1 MNVAKPRR
9 SMLYMPGNNPNMLQ
23 NCCCL
28 GADGLLLD
36 LEDAVSAQH
45 KDEARRLVSY
55 FLRKLDF
62 GNAEVTVRIN
72 GTDTAWWR
80 DDLKEIIPAR
90 PHAVR
95 LPKCEEPSDIRALD
109 LAISEIEET
118 EGIPSGSVE
127 IHAMIETASA
137 VERVSEIAR
146 ACRRVS
152 AITLGGHDLA
162 ADIGIRRTKE
172 GVEILYARSRVVIAA
187 KAAGIACFDTVFTD
201 INDVDGLHKEASLAA
216 QLGFTGKAAIHPS
229 QVRVINDAFMPE
241 KKVISHAEN
250 VIAAAKEA
258 KIKGIGAYSVDGNMV
273 DGPIVRQAI
282 AVLAQAGIFCDP
294 AEVL

>member
-1 MNVAKPRR
+1 MNVVRPRR

-36 LEDAVSAQH
+36 LEDAVSPDC
-45 KDEARRLVSY
+45 KDEARRLLAY

-62 GNAEVTVRIN
+62 GNTEVTVRIN
-72 GTDTAWWR
+72 GTDTPWWR
-80 DDLKEIIPAR
+80 DDLKEIIPTR

-95 LPKCEEPSDIRALD
+95 LPKCEDPADIRELD
-109 LAISEIEET
+109 SAILEIET
-118 EGIPSGSVE
+118 AEGIPSGSIE
-127 IHAMIETASA
+127 IHAMIETAAA
-137 VERVSEIAR
+137 VERASEIAR
-146 ACRRVS
+146 ACPRVS
-152 AITLGGHDLA
+152 AITLGGQDLA
-162 ADIGIRRTKE
+162 ADIGVRRSKE

-187 KAAGIACFDTVFTD
+187 RAAGIACFDTVFTD
-201 INDVDGLHKEASLAA
+201 INDTEGLYREASLAA

-229 QVRVINDAFMPE
+229 QVRVINEAFRPE
-241 KKVISHAEN
+241 EQAIRHAEK

-258 KIKGIGAYSVDGNMV
+258 KIKSIGVYAVDGNMV
-273 DGPIVRQAI
+273 DGPVVRQAL
-282 AVLAQAGIFCDP
+282 AVLAQAGISCDP

>member
-1 MNVAKPRR
+1 MNRVRPRR

-36 LEDAVSAQH
+36 LEDAVSPEC
-45 KDEARRLVSY
+45 KDEARRLVVY
-55 FLRKLDF
+55 FMRKLDF
-62 GNAEVTVRIN
+62 GDTEVTVRIN
-72 GTDTAWWR
+72 GTDTPWWR

-95 LPKCEEPSDIRALD
+95 LPKCNDPSDIRELD
-109 LAISEIEET
+109 SVISKIEAE
-118 EGIPSGSVE
+118 EGIPVGSIE
-127 IHAMIETASA
+127 IHAMIETAEA
-137 VERVSEIAR
+137 VERASEIAR
-146 ACRRVS
+146 ACERVS
-152 AITLGGHDLA
+152 AITLGGQDLA
-162 ADIGIRRTKE
+162 ADIGVRRSKE

-201 INDVDGLHKEASLAA
+201 INDSEGLYKEASLAA

-229 QVRVINDAFMPE
+229 QVRVINEAFRPTE
-241 KKVISHAEN
+241 KAIQQAEKI
-250 VIAAAKEA
+250 IAAAKEA
-258 KIKGIGAYSVDGNMV
+258 KIKGIGAYAVDGNMV
-273 DGPIVRQAI
+273 DGPVVKQALN
-282 AVLAQAGIFCDP
+282 VLAQAGISCDP